1 MEGVGPKV
9 VLTGANSIDEIKKQT
24 AVLGKLLGKETKAKE
39 LEANIDQKVAEVK
52 KKQQGK
58 KSAFI
63 TCSRSSWK

>member
-24 AVLGKLLGKETKAKE
+24 AVLGELLGKETKAKE

-58 KSAFI
+58 KSALI
-63 TCSRSSWK
+63 TCSRGSWQ